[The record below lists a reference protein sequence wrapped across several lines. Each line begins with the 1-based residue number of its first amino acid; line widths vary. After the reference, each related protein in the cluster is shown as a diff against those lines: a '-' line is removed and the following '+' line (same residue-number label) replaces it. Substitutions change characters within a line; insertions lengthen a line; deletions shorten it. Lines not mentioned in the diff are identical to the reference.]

1 MANYRLKLGTNFDLS
16 PKQIEILER
25 NKDTLVRALPGSG
38 KTTILTLK
46 IKNLLLDN
54 PRLNKL
60 CCISYT
66 NVNVEDLESSC
77 SLILDSEQIKKIDF
91 LTFHSFCLQY
101 ILTPFS
107 YLYRSSKGL
116 RPYKKIFNFGEHGSD
131 LIDYLSDKGVEAAE
145 IQKIIDTEKIYYN
158 FKFINNSWKIT
169 SNTHKASTVSKYL
182 SFLNS
187 ERLID
192 FNLISLLSLFIVQQ
206 NSVVRRVLNKSI
218 DWMFIDEFQDVSEIQ
233 CKIIEAL
240 SKSRMKKKSET
251 KWFMVGDPNQS
262 IYGFAG
268 ANPRSMYD
276 MRNFFKQLH
285 DDEECEIKLDKSH
298 RCSDEVFEFA
308 KKNYNSVLRKVK
320 NSQLVQQLPGEDIVG
335 YLEDLEIA
343 DDLQG
348 NGGDGKVIIKTT
360 ISAVSEIV
368 NLKFNE
374 LLDQEVCCI
383 GINRF
388 NSIDVY
394 KQYMLHDNTD
404 DGDGFSLYAELYKD
418 YEERYGFKYFSL
430 FVRYLILKHHF
441 YNNRLKY
448 QKSLEKFIYSLG
460 LLLSDKLNV
469 EMQSQVLSSITVD
482 AIEIT
487 SPLVST
493 STVFDEFIGFTG
505 RLVTSL
511 NSNLELIDGEEAIFS
526 TISEANRITNV
537 DGVAEPTLANFI
549 TYITRSTPEK
559 LTFEIKHIHKIKG
572 LEYEQVIVQRIEDLP
587 HKSNYGVHF
596 AIFGTRS
603 FQANAS
609 QIYDYVQE
617 LNKLYVMLTRP
628 RKNLYIIKN
637 QYKQS
642 HFLFAQ

>member
-1 MANYRLKLGTNFDLS
+1 MANYRLKLGTDFDLS

-46 IKNLLLDN
+46 IKNLLLDD
-54 PRLNKL
+54 PLLNKL

-66 NVNVEDLESSC
+66 NVNVEDLEASS
-77 SLILDSEQIKKIDF
+77 SLILDNEQMKKIDF
-91 LTFHSFCLQY
+91 LTFHKFCLQY

-107 YLYRSSKGL
+107 YLYRSEKNGF
-116 RPYKKIFNFGEHGSD
+116 RVYKKYFDFNEHGTD
-131 LIDYLSDKGVEAAE
+131 LIAYLKEKKIKESDIQE
-145 IQKIIDTEKIYYN
+145 ILKTEKVYYN
-158 FKFINNSWKIT
+158 FKFSNGSLKVT
-169 SNTHKASTVSKYL
+169 SNSVDTHTVNEYL
-182 SFLNS
+182 NFLNS
-187 ERLID
+187 QRLID
-192 FNLISLLSLFIVQQ
+192 FNLVPLLSFFIIQ
-206 NSVVRRVLNKSI
+206 NNPVVRRVLNKSI

-240 SKSRMKKKSET
+240 SGSRIKKDSDT

-268 ANPRSMYD
+268 ANPRNMYD

-285 DDEECEIKLDKSH
+285 NGEECEIKLDKSH
-298 RCSDEVFEFA
+298 RCSDEVFEYA

-320 NSQLVQQLPGEDIVG
+320 DSQMVQQLPGKDIVG

-343 DDLQG
+343 EDLHG

-360 ISAVSEIV
+360 VSAVSEIV

-383 GINRF
+383 GITRF

-394 KQYMLHDNTD
+394 KQYMLHGNTNE
-404 DGDGFSLYAELYKD
+404 GDGFSLYAELYKD

-430 FVRYLILKHHF
+430 FVRYLTLKHHF

-448 QKSLEKFIYSLG
+448 QRSLEKFIYSLG
-460 LLLSDKLNV
+460 FLLSDKLNA
-469 EMQSQVLSSITVD
+469 EMPSQSLSSITVD

-487 SPLVST
+487 LPLNPT
-493 STVFDEFIGFTG
+493 STVFEEFTGFTG
-505 RLVTSL
+505 RFVESL
-511 NSNLELIDGEEAIFS
+511 NKNLQVTEGEKSIFS
-526 TISEANRITNV
+526 TVSESDKITNISS
-537 DGVAEPTLANFI
+537 VAEPTLASFI
-549 TYITRSTPEK
+549 AYITRSTPER

-572 LEYEQVIVQRIEDLP
+572 LEYEQVIVQKIEDLP
-587 HKSNYGVHF
+587 YKTNYGVHF
-596 AIFGTRS
+596 AIFGTRQ
-603 FQANAS
+603 FQADAGH
-609 QIYDYVQE
+609 IYDYIQE

-637 QYKQS
+637 QYKQTP
-642 HFLFAQ
+642 FLVS